1 MRESDPVLVDG
12 GLALAIG
19 IPAAAILG
27 RAEGPAAL
35 PFIAAMSFPLI
46 LRRRWPVAAYVVQVG
61 GLLAAADFM
70 PPVAEFVL
78 CFLGVLAGA
87 YSTGRYGTSGT
98 FSLAVVTGSMVP
110 GAAFAVRHGSPANSL
125 WFLQLLFAW
134 SIGLTLRRQID
145 RLNDGAR
152 RQMREYPA
160 SAAPATQP
168 SAVTSDL
175 ASLSLWGTPPQ
186 TTPRNR
192 MISWGPRWPA
202 AGINP
207 AYRRPPPLTPRELE
221 VLKLLACGYS
231 NAELAELLHIGEGT
245 VKTHVARILSKLG
258 LRDRVQAVV
267 MAYESGL
274 VQPSTDARGPF
285 GRKNLP

>member
-46 LRRRWPVAAYVVQVG
+46 FRRRWPVAAYVVQVA
-61 GLLAAADFM
+61 GLLAAAAFM

-110 GAAFAVRHGSPANSL
+110 GAAFAVLHGSPANSL

-134 SIGLTLRRQID
+134 FIGLTLRRQID
-145 RLNDGAR
+145 RLNDGAL

-168 SAVTSDL
+168 SAVTADL
-175 ASLSLWGTPPQ
+175 AS
-186 TTPRNR
+186 
-192 MISWGPRWPA
+192 
-202 AGINP
+202 
-207 AYRRPPPLTPRELE
+207 LTPRELE
-221 VLKLLACGYS
+221 VLKLLACGHS
-231 NAELAELLHIGEGT
+231 NGELAELLHIGEGT

-274 VQPSTDARGPF
+274 VQPSTDAKGPF

>member
-1 MRESDPVLVDG
+1 MRDSDPVLLDG

-46 LRRRWPVAAYVVQVG
+46 LRRRWPVAAYVVQVA
-61 GLLAAADFM
+61 GLLAAAALM

-98 FSLAVVTGSMVP
+98 LSLAVVVASMVP
-110 GAAFAVRHGSPANSL
+110 AAAFAVLHGSPANSL

-134 SIGLTLRRQID
+134 LIGLTLRRQIE
-145 RLNDGAR
+145 RLSAGPR
-152 RQMREYPA
+152 RHMMEDPA
-160 SAAPATQP
+160 PAAPAPQLGAV
-168 SAVTSDL
+168 SADL
-175 ASLSLWGTPPQ
+175 ASLT
-186 TTPRNR
+186 R
-192 MISWGPRWPA
+192 
-202 AGINP
+202 
-207 AYRRPPPLTPRELE
+207 RELE
-221 VLKLLACGYS
+221 VLKLLACGHS
-231 NAELAELLHIGEGT
+231 NGELAELLHIGEGT

-267 MAYESGL
+267 KAYESGL
-274 VQPSTDARGPF
+274 VQPSADSRGSF